1 MKALR
6 FLGVAI
12 LACSMLF
19 VSCKKDKQY
28 TITVNSNNTAWGTVT
43 GGGTYAENAT
53 ATLTATAKEGY
64 KFVQWNDGNTTNPRT
79 ITVTADAT
87 YTATFA
93 ENAGPGPDPEESISV
108 TFENNTWTAQAI
120 QGVYLPSYQ
129 MYDIMASVD
138 ATGENFPI
146 VDVCAYKTTTGSES
160 DTYDGQDWINEVF
173 SYLEYYKE
181 YTLQDQAGYQYG
193 DWWGKT
199 ASLNIAAFDAT
210 ALTVSASVNA
220 VMFSAH
226 EAYIEEVGM
235 DAAST
240 TNMVVSM
247 ENIQLENY
255 SGKASLKKS
264 FNGKL
269 SVK

>member
-28 TITVNSNNTAWGTVT
+28 TITVNSNNAEWGTVT
-43 GGGTYAENAT
+43 GGGTFAENAT

-64 KFVQWNDGNTTNPRT
+64 KFVKWQDGNTTNPRT
-79 ITVTADAT
+79 ITVTKDET
-87 YTATFA
+87 YTATFEQA
-93 ENAGPGPDPEESISV
+93 ATPVTDGVTV

-120 QGVYLPSYQ
+120 QGMYAQSYQ
-129 MYDIMASVD
+129 LYDIMAFVD

-160 DTYDGQDWINEVF
+160 DTYDEENGWVNEVL

-181 YTLQDQAGYQYG
+181 YKLNDQQGLEYG

-199 ASLNIAAFDAT
+199 ATVNVSAFDAT
-210 ALTVSASVNA
+210 ALTMSASVNA
-220 VMFSAH
+220 VMFSAY
-226 EAYIEEVGM
+226 EAYVQGIGM
-235 DAAST
+235 AEAPT

-247 ENIQLENY
+247 GNIQLENY
-255 SGKASLKKS
+255 SGKATLKKS
-264 FNGKL
+264 FKGKL